1 MFLTQVLKIQIVV
14 FRRRMNMAV
23 RPIHRIK
30 HVVDFS
36 GQLTAATALFV
47 NLVSTVDAPVIAN
60 TSECETGSKVNG
72 IFLNVEVAS
81 NEAFDTGAIPQ
92 VYMAVLKNPM
102 GDITTFNVTTA
113 GDDDRKRYLIHQE
126 MVMINNTIG
135 GNPRTLFKGVI
146 VIPKGFR
153 RNGPSDK
160 LQVVIQSTALNIV
173 VCVQCIYKEFR

>member
-1 MFLTQVLKIQIVV
+1 MA
-14 FRRRMNMAV
+14 RYRRMNMAV
-23 RPIHRIK
+23 RPVHRIK
-30 HVVDFS
+30 HVVDS
-36 GQLTAATALFV
+36 SAQLAAATALFIDIID
-47 NLVSTVDAPVIAN
+47 TKDAPVIAN
-60 TSECETGSKVNG
+60 TDECETGSKVNG

-81 NEAFDTGAIPQ
+81 NEAFDSGAIPN
-92 VYMAVLKNPM
+92 VYLGVLKNPM

-126 MVMINNTIG
+126 MVMLNNTIG

-146 VIPKGFR
+146 VIPKGYR

-160 LQVVIQSTALNIV
+160 LQVVIQSTAINIV